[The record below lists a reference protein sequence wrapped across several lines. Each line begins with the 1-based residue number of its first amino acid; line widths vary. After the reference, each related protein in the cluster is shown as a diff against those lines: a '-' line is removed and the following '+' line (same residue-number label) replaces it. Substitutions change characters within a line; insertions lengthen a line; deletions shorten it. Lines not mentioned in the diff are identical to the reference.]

1 MTSESIYGTLSA
13 DREAGSW
20 LSPPTGPYLLSSRTA
35 EEMRPGLVAVG
46 TVFLVLGGVAVGAWL
61 SEPSPTTKTE
71 ASTVQWGW
79 TVPAQ
84 SSFETPL
91 LWGLNGS
98 FQISWSS
105 SAVLAAKLFS
115 ESCPGYAPCVK
126 GGVENVYSWPNGSR
140 GTWSA
145 PGTPGYPY
153 YVMFTSSVPA
163 AASVA
168 ASTQSTSSSPLPPSD
183 TLAMIAGTLAGI
195 TLVGLGGIA
204 LFLGLFL
211 RRNVFGRPPPLVSQ
225 RAEDA
230 AAIAEQTDPQRP
242 DR

>member
-1 MTSESIYGTLSA
+1 
-13 DREAGSW
+13 
-20 LSPPTGPYLLSSRTA
+20 
-35 EEMRPGLVAVG
+35 MRPGLVAVG
-46 TVFLVLGGVAVGAWL
+46 TVFLLLGGVAVGAWL

-79 TVPAQ
+79 SVPAQ
-84 SSFETPL
+84 GTFETPL

-105 SAVLAAKLFS
+105 SAVLGAKLFS

-126 GGVENVYSWPNGSR
+126 GGVLNVY
-140 GTWSA
+140 TWSN
-145 PGTPGYPY
+145 GTRGSWSASGAPGYPY
-153 YVMFTSSVPA
+153 YVLFSSTVHT
-163 AASVA
+163 AASVS
-168 ASTQSTSSSPLPPSD
+168 ASTQSTASSPLPPSD
-183 TLAMIAGTLAGI
+183 TLAMVAGTLAGI

-225 RAEDA
+225 HAEDA
-230 AAIAEQTDPQRP
+230 GAIAEQTGAQPPER
-242 DR
+242 